1 MALFGSWDF
10 RARGTP
16 LVCFVMI
23 PTLNCAHQSCNFTM
37 VDRAISLIVALH
49 GTANLLPRLLVD
61 ERSVMSKLVNRLLKY
76 LRPNFTVYHVRSV
89 TLIWSLQNATS
100 RSHVESILAQTMN
113 TPESRN
119 VQEAY
124 EAFGVLWRLTGRP

>member
-1 MALFGSWDF
+1 
-10 RARGTP
+10 
-16 LVCFVMI
+16 MI
-23 PTLNCAHQSCNFTM
+23 PTLNYAHQSCNFTM

-49 GTANLLPRLLVD
+49 GTGNLLPRLLVD

-124 EAFGVLWRLTGRP
+124 EAFGVLWRLTGPLWSSLGSNMSNRSYRG